1 MCTAVLLGLVLA
13 QVASGGASDSID
25 LQRIRKALAESAP
38 VLDVSAP
45 HPAEGP
51 VFRVTILGRK
61 TQPPLWAN
69 WPSSSVPSYVRPSM
83 PLYHFE
89 FLQRVTP
96 EPFRSS
102 TLYPG
107 TIGVPVMPLFDAL
120 VKWRKAANRRAQERD
135 AREEVRQALEELL
148 ACRADP
154 ARPGC

>member
-1 MCTAVLLGLVLA
+1 
-13 QVASGGASDSID
+13 
-25 LQRIRKALAESAP
+25 
-38 VLDVSAP
+38 
-45 HPAEGP
+45 
-51 VFRVTILGRK
+51 
-61 TQPPLWAN
+61 
-69 WPSSSVPSYVRPSM
+69 M